1 MLFKLSIGSN
11 NKTKKLE
18 DKKAIKITSK
28 HFEGFS
34 SYKGLGYWH
43 GKPERTLFIEI
54 ETIKDWK
61 IIRLSRTLCEK
72 LNQNAIM
79 VAKIGQAQFVSA

>member
-54 ETIKDWK
+54 ETPYQKRVIK
-61 IIRLSRTLCEK
+61 LSKELCK
-72 LNQNAIM
+72 DLNQNAIM
-79 VAKIGQAQFVSA
+79 LASIGQAQFISA